1 MAVLLVLIVCFL
13 AFNNGANDNFKGVA
27 TLFGSGTTNYKKAIT
42 WATVTTFL
50 GSITAIFFAETLVK
64 NFSGKGLLPDEI
76 IQSPRFMASIALGAA
91 LTVFIATKVGMP
103 ISTTHGLVG
112 ALTGAGLVAA
122 GEQYDFSKLGSSFV
136 MPLLLSPIIAIAGAV
151 FIYYSFRT
159 IRKWSGITRESCVY
173 VGEVANFAPNSA
185 LCMTAESQVQVKVS
199 TEKICAEQYQGKF
212 LGIDVQSGLDA
223 LHFLSSG
230 VVSFARGLND
240 TPKIAGMLLVLS
252 AFNISYGMI
261 MIACMMA
268 IGGIIYAR
276 KVGET
281 MSTKITPMNHGQGF
295 SANLVTGSLVTTASF
310 YGLPVSTTHVSV
322 GSIFGIG
329 LVNRNANGK
338 TILKILLSWLLTLPV
353 AAICSALIFKILE
366 WSNIL

>member
-1 MAVLLVLIVCFL
+1 MTLLLVLIVCFL

-27 TLFGSGTTNYKKAIT
+27 TLFGSGTTSYKKAIT
-42 WATVTTFL
+42 WATTTTFL
-50 GSITAIFFAETLVK
+50 GSVTAIFLAETMVK

-76 IQSPRFMASIALGAA
+76 IQSQQFMASIALGAA

-122 GEQYDFSKLGSSFV
+122 GDQYDFSKLGGSFV
-136 MPLLLSPIIAIAGAV
+136 LPLLLSPVIAIAGAIT
-151 FIYYSFRT
+151 IYYLFHT
-159 IRKWSGITRESCVY
+159 IRKQLGITRETCIC
-173 VGEVANFAPNSA
+173 VGEAVTFSD
-185 LCMTAESQVQVKVS
+185 CTTSSMTANVQLKTQAS
-199 TEKICAEQYQGKF
+199 TNEKCAEQYQGKF
-212 LGIDVQSGLDA
+212 LRINAQSGLDT
-223 LHFLSSG
+223 LHFLSAG

-252 AFNISYGMI
+252 TFNISYGMI

-268 IGGIIYAR
+268 IGGIVYAR

-295 SANLVTGSLVTTASF
+295 SANLVTGSLVTTASL

-329 LVNRNANGK
+329 LVNRNANTK
-338 TILKILLSWLLTLPV
+338 TIFKIFLSWILTLPV
-353 AAICSALIFKILE
+353 AAICSAIIFKILG
-366 WSNIL
+366 WSTLF

>member
-252 AFNISYGMI
+252 AFNIS
-261 MIACMMA
+261 
-268 IGGIIYAR
+268 
-276 KVGET
+276 
-281 MSTKITPMNHGQGF
+281 
-295 SANLVTGSLVTTASF
+295 
-310 YGLPVSTTHVSV
+310 
-322 GSIFGIG
+322 
-329 LVNRNANGK
+329 
-338 TILKILLSWLLTLPV
+338 
-353 AAICSALIFKILE
+353 
-366 WSNIL
+366 